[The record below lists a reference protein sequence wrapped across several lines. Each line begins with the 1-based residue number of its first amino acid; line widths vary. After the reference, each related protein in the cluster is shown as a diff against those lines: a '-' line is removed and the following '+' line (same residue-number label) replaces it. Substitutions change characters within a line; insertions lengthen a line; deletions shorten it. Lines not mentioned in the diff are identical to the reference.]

1 MMNMACLPLRLLLSL
16 AFLAPAACQ
25 QTYVE
30 NPPTGPVSTHAT
42 AGQHFPCQ
50 AEGAFDAD
58 AAAAPV
64 LSRQAA
70 LAACLSHTE
79 GAFEGGP
86 AELAVLLA
94 VEPNETTIDGFQ
106 RSSNWSTSF
115 RPADETKGCIDKVLR
130 ELQEQHEALRPARE
144 GALRCEFLLSA
155 SDLAGSAVERPTGE

>member
-1 MMNMACLPLRLLLSL
+1 MNTACLPLRLLLSL

-25 QTYVE
+25 QAYVGKS
-30 NPPTGPVSTHAT
+30 PTESVSKHAT
-42 AGQHFPCQ
+42 ADQHFPCQ

-79 GAFEGGP
+79 GAFESEP

-94 VEPNETTIDGFQ
+94 VEPNETAIDGFQ
-106 RSSNWSTSF
+106 RSSSWSTSF
-115 RPADETKGCIDKVLR
+115 QPVNETKGCIDKVLR
-130 ELQEQHEALRPARE
+130 TLQEQHEALRPAGE
-144 GALRCEFLLSA
+144 GALRCQFLLSA
-155 SDLAGSAVERPTGE
+155 SDLAGSTVGESTGE